1 MDDETKFGVKK
12 NWKRAKGIVTSR
24 GETNSAFAERNYKVK
39 CNTTGGVIAVVG
51 GYHTWWCNLHHQP
64 LAWCDKARAIEHARA
79 SEREKNLESA
89 KRQMD
94 LLVIEMTKK
103 HPDALEEARKQK
115 CQLCQKYKAS
125 ICVHCHNTEWDEDE

>member
-1 MDDETKFGVKK
+1 MNDDETMCFCGHVMCKYNPHEHNFKDYKEKINYFKK
-12 NWKRAKGIVTSR
+12 LV
-24 GETNSAFAERNYKVK
+24 E
-39 CNTTGGVIAVVG
+39 
-51 GYHTWWCNLHHQP
+51 Q
-64 LAWCDKARAIEHARA
+64 ARADERA
-79 SEREKNLESA
+79 KNLESA

-103 HPDALEEARKQK
+103 HLDALEEARKQK